1 MKSHTHG
8 EASIAT
14 LVPSTLDDIVFE
26 QRNKDYGAYE
36 IRTNYSQNLNRA
48 LFIGVGCFGLMLLT
62 NFIFARQKDKTE
74 DIVTVDLNAQRLPD
88 EPLPAL
94 EKPKEEEPP
103 KPVEQVKS
111 IAFLVPE
118 VVEETDNEIPP
129 PDYNSMENAIISNKT
144 QDGVETD
151 EIAAAPPTE
160 IKTTEKAIIELP
172 EEDNTAFLT
181 VEVQPSFIGGNS
193 EMYKFL
199 SKNLKYPSAAQRA
212 NIQGKVFLSF
222 IVEKDGSIT
231 DIETMKGI
239 GFGCDEE
246 AIRVVKLMPKWIA
259 GKQNGRNVRVKFTI
273 PVFFKLDD

>member
-1 MKSHTHG
+1 MKPYTQ
-8 EASIAT
+8 EVPAT
-14 LVPSTLDDIVFE
+14 ALPILSTLDDIVFE
-26 QRNKDYGAYE
+26 NRNKAYGAYE
-36 IRTNYSQNLNRA
+36 LRTHYTTNINRA
-48 LFIGVGCFGLMLLT
+48 LLIGIGFFGLMLLT
-62 NFIFARQKDKTE
+62 NFLFARQKDEK
-74 DIVTVDLNAQRLPD
+74 IVMIDGEHFIQVLQEENIP
-88 EPLPAL
+88 PI
-94 EKPKEEEPP
+94 EKPKEIEPP
-103 KPVEQVKS
+103 KPVEQVKTV
-111 IAFLVPE
+111 AFLIPE
-118 VVEETDNEIPP
+118 VVEETDKEVAPP
-129 PDYNSMENAIISNKT
+129 SPDDMENAIISDKT
-144 QDGVETD
+144 QDGIETD

-160 IKTTEKAIIELP
+160 VKSVEKTIVELP
-172 EEDNTAFLT
+172 EEDNTAFIT
-181 VEVQPSFIGGNS
+181 VEVQPSFMGGNS

-246 AIRVVKLMPKWIA
+246 AMRVVKLMPKWIA